1 MGTKLSPIIIAREI
15 SIQDLSGKKL
25 AVDSFNMLYQFLTTI
40 RQQDGSLLTNSRGKV
55 TSHMSGLFFRTT
67 KLMRENIKLAFVF
80 DGTSPDLKKEERERR
95 QELKKDAEEKY
106 KEAVEK
112 EDVELMRKYAGRT
125 TRLTKEM
132 IEESKNLLMALGL
145 PVIQA
150 PSEGEAQAAYMVKKG
165 DFYAVMSQDTDSLIF
180 GSPRVVKNLSI
191 SGKKKIKAAYQSI
204 NPELIDLEENLKKL
218 NIERD
223 QLIVVSILCGTDFN
237 IGGVKGIGPKKAI
250 DLVKKHGKDFES
262 VFNEVK
268 WEFPFSWK
276 EVYETIYNIKT
287 SEDYELKW
295 GSIDEKEIYRIMV
308 EENEFQKERIENS
321 INGLNKKQAQ
331 KGLGDFF

>member
-1 MGTKLSPIIIAREI
+1 MGTKLSPIIISKEI
-15 SIQDLSGKKL
+15 TIQDLSGKKL

-40 RQQDGSLLTNSRGKV
+40 RQQDGSLLTNSKGKT

-67 KLMRENIKLAFVF
+67 KLMRENLKLAFVF
-80 DGTSPDLKKEERERR
+80 DGISPDLKKEERERR

-112 EDVELMRKYAGRT
+112 EDIELMRKYAGRT

-132 IEESKNLLMALGL
+132 IEESQRLIKALGL
-145 PVIQA
+145 PVILA
-150 PSEGEAQAAYMVKKG
+150 PSEGEAQAAHMVKKG
-165 DFYAVMSQDTDSLIF
+165 EFYAVMSQDTDSLIF

-218 NIERD
+218 NMTRE
-223 QLIVVSILCGTDFN
+223 QLIIISILCGTDFN

-250 DLVKKHGKDFES
+250 DLVKKHGMNFDL
-262 VFNEVK
+262 VFKETE
-268 WEFPFSWK
+268 WIFPFSWK
-276 EVYETIYNIKT
+276 EVYDTIYNIKT
-287 SEDYELKW
+287 TDDYELRW
-295 GSIDEKEIYRIMV
+295 GTIDENEIYKIMV
-308 EENEFQKERIENS
+308 EENEFQKERIEGA